1 MKTYA
6 RYKDSGIS
14 WIGDVPEHWDVIP
27 MKRLFVNRKS
37 GAWGE
42 DELHNDLDRICLRI
56 ADFDMTELRFKR
68 NIDYTI
74 RSYKQDVIEKCALK
88 KGDILVEKSGGGEKT
103 PVGRAVLYDLT
114 LNEPLFANF
123 MDRLRCSES
132 INPYY
137 VIFLWNMM
145 NSKGAVWNYVKQ
157 TTGIQNLDIGALLSA
172 ENVCTPPLPEQKAI
186 AEYLDKKTAQ
196 INELVSAKQKQIEL
210 LKEYKQSVIANA
222 VTGKLDERTG
232 SRPTDERQEKRK
244 WKDSGISWIG
254 KIPEN
259 WDMVRN
265 KNFVEEKDDVVGG
278 NFQKYPLLSLTKG
291 GVILRD
297 VENGKG
303 KFPKDFES
311 YKIVKPGNIIF
322 CLFDVDETPRTVG
335 LSNYEGMITGAYD
348 IFQIK
353 NIDLNFYTYFFVAV
367 DNIKALRPLY
377 TGLRKVVKK
386 DRFLSYKIPI
396 PPLSEQKEIV
406 AYIEKKVS
414 SIDSQIASIE
424 NQIANLNEYKQ
435 SLISDVVTGKVK
447 VC

>member
-1 MKTYA
+1 MRKYA

-74 RSYKQDVIEKCALK
+74 RNYKQDVIEKCALK

-123 MDRLRCSES
+123 MDRLRCSEGVDS
-132 INPYY
+132 YY

-172 ENVCTPPLPEQKAI
+172 ESVCVPPPSEQKAI

-222 VTGKLDERTG
+222 VTGKIDER
-232 SRPTDERQEKRK
+232 REKRK

-259 WDMVRN
+259 WEIKRVASFFDENKVLNKDFVFKKAYQFKFGYLVMKNEVGDEKEYEETYVKYTVLN
-265 KNFVEEKDDVVGG
+265 KNDIVLNGLNLNYDFVSQRVAIC
-278 NFQKYPLLSLTKG
+278 PA
-291 GVILRD
+291 
-297 VENGKG
+297 
-303 KFPKDFES
+303 
-311 YKIVKPGNIIF
+311 PGIITSAYIAM
-322 CLFDVDETPRTVG
+322 TPRKTVEAMYYLWLFKTMDNKKMLHG
-335 LSNYEGMITGAYD
+335 MGSGIRLTLSFSDM
-348 IFQIK
+348 K
-353 NIDLNFYTYFFVAV
+353 NQ
-367 DNIKALRPLY
+367 R
-377 TGLRKVVKK
+377 
-386 DRFLSYKIPI
+386 IPV

-414 SIDSQIASIE
+414 SIDSQISSIE
-424 NQIANLNEYKQ
+424 KQIANLNEYKQ

-447 VC
+447 V

>member
-14 WIGDVPEHWDVIP
+14 WIGNVPEHWDVVPI
-27 MKRLFVNRKS
+27 KRLFINRKS

-74 RSYKQDVIEKCALK
+74 RNYKQDVIEKCALK

-172 ENVCTPPLPEQKAI
+172 ENVCTPPLSEQKAI
-186 AEYLDKKTAQ
+186 AEYLNKKTAQ

-222 VTGKLDERTG
+222 VTGKLNKN
-232 SRPTDERQEKRK
+232 SRM
-244 WKDSGISWIG
+244 KDSGYSWIG
-254 KIPEN
+254 EIPEN
-259 WDMVRN
+259 WESSTLRRLL
-265 KNFVEEKDDVVGG
+265 KFVSDKGHPKE
-278 NFQKYPLLSLTKG
+278 QLLSVTREQ
-291 GVILRD
+291 GVIIRN
-297 VENGKG
+297 VESKEENHNVIPEDLSDYKLVKKG
-303 KFPKDFES
+303 QFAINKMKSWQGSYGVSSFTGIVSPAYYVCDLDFENKDFFSIAIRSKAYIPFFTMYSKGIRVDQWDLSPIGLKTIPYFIPPEEEQN
-311 YKIVKPGNIIF
+311 KIVS
-322 CLFDVDETPRTVG
+322 L
-335 LSNYEGMITGAYD
+335 
-348 IFQIK
+348 
-353 NIDLNFYTYFFVAV
+353 
-367 DNIKALRPLY
+367 
-377 TGLRKVVKK
+377 VKDK
-386 DRFLSYKIPI
+386 M
-396 PPLSEQKEIV
+396 
-406 AYIEKKVS
+406 EK
-414 SIDSQIASIE
+414 IDSQIVSIE

-435 SLISDVVTGKVK
+435 SLISDVVTGKMK